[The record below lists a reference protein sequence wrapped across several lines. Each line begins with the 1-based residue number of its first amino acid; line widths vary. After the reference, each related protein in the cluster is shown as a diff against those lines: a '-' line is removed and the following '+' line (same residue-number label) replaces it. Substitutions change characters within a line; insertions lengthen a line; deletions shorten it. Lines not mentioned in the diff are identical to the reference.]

1 MARNLVVDTE
11 EQAESLGVERDLIR
25 FSIGLEVTSELAA
38 TFERALAAVDE
49 KDSTVGKGHGV

>member
-1 MARNLVVDTE
+1 MVDTE